1 MINKKTILL
10 TLLFLSLVPTFAFA
24 NYARLDQGNNLLAL
38 LARLHGVG
46 GATLLLWQIIL
57 GTRGITS
64 RIMTDLIWVNNL
76 HKISGKIAG
85 TAIIIHFVLVFIL
98 YMQRNFNVLLVSP
111 DSPIYLPWIAGLVAF
126 IGVLVIWITS
136 ALARSWIPF
145 RHWKRIHILA
155 YLIVPIGFA
164 HALGMNLNVGSSV
177 PYLYWTFLMLIYCIF
192 AGYQLLFYTGWL
204 RSKYRVTKNDRIS
217 PTTHSITLS
226 HKSGRKLEPKPGQF
240 VYVQHPV
247 VLETHPF
254 SVSGYDAETG
264 DITLTIKNLGPFS
277 SLIQDLS
284 DDEHLLVDGPY
295 GVFTQEIYETQ
306 MSIVMLAGG
315 IGITPFM
322 RTIRH
327 LPSNISQATLLY
339 GNKSQ
344 DDVAFLDE
352 LDEHSDDKRLKI
364 VHVLGEGTLK
374 GRIVEN
380 GYITKELLT
389 KHLDSGLDSYLY
401 FVCGPPAMMDAM
413 YQTLLE
419 SGVSKK
425 HICFE
430 KFSL

>member
-1 MINKKTILL
+1 
-10 TLLFLSLVPTFAFA
+10 
-24 NYARLDQGNNLLAL
+24 
-38 LARLHGVG
+38 
-46 GATLLLWQIIL
+46 
-57 GTRGITS
+57 
-64 RIMTDLIWVNNL
+64 
-76 HKISGKIAG
+76 
-85 TAIIIHFVLVFIL
+85 
-98 YMQRNFNVLLVSP
+98 
-111 DSPIYLPWIAGLVAF
+111 
-126 IGVLVIWITS
+126 
-136 ALARSWIPF
+136 
-145 RHWKRIHILA
+145 
-155 YLIVPIGFA
+155 
-164 HALGMNLNVGSSV
+164 
-177 PYLYWTFLMLIYCIF
+177 
-192 AGYQLLFYTGWL
+192 
-204 RSKYRVTKNDRIS
+204 
-217 PTTHSITLS
+217 
-226 HKSGRKLEPKPGQF
+226 
-240 VYVQHPV
+240 V